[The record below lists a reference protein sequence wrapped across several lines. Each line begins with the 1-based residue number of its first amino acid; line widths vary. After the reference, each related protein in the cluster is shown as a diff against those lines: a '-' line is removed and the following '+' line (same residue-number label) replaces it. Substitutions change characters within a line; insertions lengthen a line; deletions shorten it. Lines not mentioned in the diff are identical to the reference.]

1 MFNFFN
7 PVNNTAEWPVIFNNI
22 INKWVQLVDGSLSWA
37 TWWAI
42 LRRNLLVKATNK
54 HIKIVVLT
62 PQSHLFF
69 FISVQNYSRTHHL
82 NQPFQYLWAY
92 FVTSTR
98 IANLEV
104 WNMRDYI
111 ASIFNLVPQQSY
123 RNGFCGWL

>member
-7 PVNNTAEWPVIFNNI
+7 PINNTAEWPVIFNNI

-54 HIKIVVLT
+54 HIKIVLLT

-92 FVTSTR
+92 FVTIKHAYWEFWSLKYER
-98 IANLEV
+98 F
-104 WNMRDYI
+104 Y
-111 ASIFNLVPQQSY
+111 SIFNLVPQQSY